1 MDKVQRV
8 GLVPHR
14 TRLDAQRLAE
24 RAASWLTSRD
34 VSVRIPRSDA
44 AEGAFSEYLI
54 DDDKFAAACDV
65 VVSVGGD
72 GTMLRAAS
80 LSFSGSLPL
89 LGINAGRL
97 GYLAEV
103 EPENLDE
110 SLGRLIAGDY
120 EIDERTVLAVTVNS
134 SGPANGTWWALNEAV
149 LEKEA
154 PGRLVHIGIEI
165 NKAFFTTYA
174 ADGVVIATSTG
185 STAYSFSAGG
195 PIAFPQHQCILLT
208 PVSPHMLF
216 DRSLILG
223 TQEEIKC
230 TITDDR
236 GVVIITDGREIG
248 RLTMGDSVVCTGA
261 DKPVRMITLG
271 TRDFH
276 QILKAKFGLADR

>member
-1 MDKVQRV
+1 
-8 GLVPHR
+8 
-14 TRLDAQRLAE
+14 
-24 RAASWLTSRD
+24 
-34 VSVRIPRSDA
+34 
-44 AEGAFSEYLI
+44 
-54 DDDKFAAACDV
+54 
-65 VVSVGGD
+65 
-72 GTMLRAAS
+72 
-80 LSFSGSLPL
+80 
-89 LGINAGRL
+89 L

-195 PIAFPQHQCILLT
+195 PIASPQHECILLT

>member
-97 GYLAEV
+97 R
-103 EPENLDE
+103 
-110 SLGRLIAGDY
+110 LGGVA
-120 EIDERTVLAVTVNS
+120 LAVRAV
-134 SGPANGTWWALNEAV
+134 GGVGVRGAHLQLVLRCALFRNEG
-149 LEKEA
+149 E
-154 PGRLVHIGIEI
+154 
-165 NKAFFTTYA
+165 
-174 ADGVVIATSTG
+174 
-185 STAYSFSAGG
+185 
-195 PIAFPQHQCILLT
+195 
-208 PVSPHMLF
+208 
-216 DRSLILG
+216 
-223 TQEEIKC
+223 
-230 TITDDR
+230 
-236 GVVIITDGREIG
+236 
-248 RLTMGDSVVCTGA
+248 
-261 DKPVRMITLG
+261 
-271 TRDFH
+271 
-276 QILKAKFGLADR
+276 